1 MDFKIDTKDN
11 FSVITPIDTPI
22 SAIMAESLS
31 AKCAEMRQSG
41 SGNLIIDLQNCTGAD
56 KEAVPIWVE
65 MHEESYS
72 NELSLVFTGVN
83 SKMIAILKE
92 DEADLLINI
101 TPTMI
106 EAIDIVSMDR
116 LQWDLL
122 REE

>member
-22 SAIMAESLS
+22 SAIMAENLS
-31 AKCAEMRQSG
+31 AKCTEMRQSG
-41 SGNLIIDLQNCTGAD
+41 SGNLIIDLQHCPGAD
-56 KEAVPIWVE
+56 KEAVPVWVE

-83 SKMIAILKE
+83 SKMIAVLKE